1 MIPRTI
7 HFVWIGP
14 EMPEWGR
21 RNIREFRRLNP
32 EHEVRVHGEEVLLDC
47 FRQAYGMTV
56 EPCSKADLLR
66 YSALERFGG
75 WYFDVDYWPFRP
87 VCDAERAWAL
97 DGKKLFLARCWK
109 DDANPGAYGNGVLA
123 SGDDCTVW
131 PVLHEMV
138 ADTARG
144 NVGRLTFGPAIMRE
158 LVRREPYNTVVADLP
173 WFNGVRHPAST
184 KLYLHMTRGGSSDAA
199 RAADAHTGGQLPF
212 AMHLWA
218 WKHGRDLDAGAIA
231 TARKPICVF
240 GEGAPLAAVSVLP
253 GYNPDSPN
261 SVFTGIARGLAGC
274 GHRVEIVP
282 HAADALDHCTGFP
295 AVVVV
300 WNSLREPQASVVAH
314 ARRIGARVLVM
325 EHGFWQR
332 NRYVQVDPVGTQH
345 RASWASRLRE
355 PAPPEGAERL
365 ARFYPDGVVPVRARK
380 KGYVLV
386 LGQVPR
392 DSQLWDSEIQGPLP
406 LQRAVK
412 AALPPGVQVCFRPHP
427 QCSNVRL
434 PAHKRILPTLS
445 DDPSEAQAYRASK
458 NGTGLAA
465 ALAGA
470 RFVVTINSTA
480 GNEALAAGVPVLAF
494 GPALYTMAGVA
505 RQTTVKALK
514 EDLAAMLNGWGP
526 EQSAV
531 ENYLRWLAARQWTA
545 EELARGG
552 ALRDMLPARRGLK
565 AEVPANVA

>member
-7 HFVWIGP
+7 HFIWIGP

-21 RNIREFRRLNP
+21 RNIQEFRRLNP
-32 EHEVRVHGEEVLLDC
+32 DHEVRVHGEEVLLDC
-47 FRQAYGMTV
+47 YRPAYDRAS
-56 EPCSKADLLR
+56 ELCSKADLLR

-87 VCDAERAWAL
+87 VADAERAWAL
-97 DGKKLFLARCWK
+97 DDKRLFLARCWR
-109 DDANPGAYGNGVLA
+109 DDANPGALGNGVLA
-123 SGDDCTVW
+123 CGEDCPVWATV
-131 PVLHEMV
+131 HEIV
-138 ADTARG
+138 AQAARG
-144 NVGRLTFGPAIMRE
+144 DVGRLTFGPAAVRE
-158 LVRREPYNTVVADLP
+158 LSRREPSSIVVADVS
-173 WFNGVRHPAST
+173 WFNGIRHPAST
-184 KLYLHMTRGGSSDAA
+184 KLYFHVTRGGSPDVA

-218 WKHGRDLDAGAIA
+218 WKHGRDLETGTAA
-231 TARKPICVF
+231 TPRKPLSVV
-240 GEGAPLAAVSVLP
+240 GEGNRLAAVSVLP
-253 GYNPDSPN
+253 GYDPN
-261 SVFTGIARGLAGC
+261 SSSSVFTGIARGLAANGY
-274 GHRVEIVP
+274 RVEIVP
-282 HAADALDHCTGFP
+282 HSADALDHCTGFP
-295 AVVVV
+295 EVVVV

-332 NRYVQVDPVGTQH
+332 NRYVQVDTVGTQH
-345 RASWASRLRE
+345 RASWACRLNE
-355 PAPPEGAERL
+355 PAPDDGAERL
-365 ARFYPDGVVPVRARK
+365 ARFYPNGLVPVRARK

-412 AALPPGVQVCFRPHP
+412 AALPPDVPVYFRPHP

-434 PAHKRILPTLS
+434 PAHRRVLPTLA
-445 DDPSEAQAYRASK
+445 DDPSEAQAYRTSK
-458 NGTGLAA
+458 NGTGLGA

-494 GPALYTMAGVA
+494 GPALYTTAGVA
-505 RQTTVKALK
+505 RQTTAKTLK
-514 EDLAAMLNGWGP
+514 EDLAAMLNGWTP

-531 ENYLRWLAARQWTA
+531 ENYPRWLAARQWTA
-545 EELARGG
+545 EELARGD
-552 ALRDMLPARRGLK
+552 ALRDLLSVRKGK
-565 AEVPANVA
+565 EIHVA